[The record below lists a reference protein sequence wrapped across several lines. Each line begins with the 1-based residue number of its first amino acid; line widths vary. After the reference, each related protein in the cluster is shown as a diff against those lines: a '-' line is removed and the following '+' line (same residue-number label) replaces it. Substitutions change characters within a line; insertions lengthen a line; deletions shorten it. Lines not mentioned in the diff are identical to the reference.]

1 MYTAEAAC
9 YPPRQRQQL
18 EAETKMTIF
27 QDYEEQEMAW
37 SREKSRFLH
46 DTCLT
51 SLYINLSNVNK
62 TYD

>member
-1 MYTAEAAC
+1 MHIVEAAC
-9 YPPRQRQQL
+9 CPSHPRQQL

-27 QDYEEQEMAW
+27 QDYKEQGMAW
-37 SREKSRFLH
+37 SRERKVGFH
-46 DTCLT
+46 VTCFT